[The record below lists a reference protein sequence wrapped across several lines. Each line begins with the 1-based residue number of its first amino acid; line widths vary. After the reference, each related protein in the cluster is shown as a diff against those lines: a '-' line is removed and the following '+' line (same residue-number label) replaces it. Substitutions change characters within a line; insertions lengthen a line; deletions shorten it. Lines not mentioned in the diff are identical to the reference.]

1 MDGDTFDPMH
11 VVAASAIAAFL
22 VVLLAGMAALA
33 PSRGLRAFSLSPFDP
48 TLRKL
53 DRSLRKS
60 AFIEG
65 YAETDVGVVGK
76 SGLNAAGAKALCE
89 FEPAKCRTLHN
100 YDVHGNVAHRG
111 GVVVGMPGIVGSAE
125 RDAAVPKTTRE
136 AGWGDFDGGLHVWNP
151 TTNNHSHLSWSD
163 GTNNISGDLSLD
175 RGLKVANKLE
185 VGGSILVLGE
195 EAVEGRFAAEG
206 PAFFGDSLSV
216 LGPATVKGGLEVS
229 GDVEVEGKLV
239 TRGGIQVCNAT
250 KTNCYSLE
258 AGEKAMKIKKGD
270 ATVASFDA
278 DGDLLNVYPNKD
290 GKEPYFYVNSK
301 AEVGVC
307 SAPGHC
313 QSFGKA

>member
-1 MDGDTFDPMH
+1 
-11 VVAASAIAAFL
+11 
-22 VVLLAGMAALA
+22 
-33 PSRGLRAFSLSPFDP
+33 
-48 TLRKL
+48 
-53 DRSLRKS
+53 
-60 AFIEG
+60 
-65 YAETDVGVVGK
+65 VGVAGK

-111 GVVVGMPGIVGSAE
+111 GIVVGMPGIAGSAE

-136 AGWGDFDGGLHVWNP
+136 AGWGEYDGGLHVWNP

-163 GTNNISGDLSLD
+163 GSNNISGDLSLD

-185 VGGSILVLGE
+185 VGGD
-195 EAVEGRFAAEG
+195 AALAG
-206 PAFFGDSLSV
+206 AAFVGGALSV
-216 LGPATVKGGLEVS
+216 AGAAALKGGLKVT
-229 GDVEVEGKLV
+229 GDVEVAGQLV
-239 TRGGIQVCNAT
+239 ARGGLRVCNAT

-258 AGEKAMKIKKGD
+258 AGDKAMKIKKGD